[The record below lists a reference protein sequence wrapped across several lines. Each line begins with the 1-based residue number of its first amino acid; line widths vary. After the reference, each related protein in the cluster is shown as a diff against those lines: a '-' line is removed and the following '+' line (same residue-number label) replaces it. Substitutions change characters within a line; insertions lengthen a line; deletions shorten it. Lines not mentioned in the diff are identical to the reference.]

1 MAIQKEESA
10 VFQENSS
17 DTDLAREIQNNEN
30 ALLEKEEFRKLQV
43 NLLNIYKISIKII
56 RFKIKRNLIIFVAS
70 FRRSME

>member
-56 RFKIKRNLIIFVAS
+56 RFKIKRNLIVFVAS